1 MQVKMINDLTEYS
14 NFSLTSIV
22 IGELNNQYI
31 ILNINWEEWEDT
43 TNVYLTVI
51 NKEDVDLITK
61 DIEEDYIR
69 KNLLLL
75 KGNDTNK

>member
-22 IGELNNQYI
+22 IGELNDKYVV
-31 ILNINWEEWEDT
+31 LNINWEEWEDT

-61 DIEEDYIR
+61 DIEEDYIK

-75 KGNDTNK
+75 KGNY

>member
-22 IGELNNQYI
+22 IGELNDQYI

-43 TNVYLTVI
+43 TNVYLTII

-75 KGNDTNK
+75 KGNY

>member
-22 IGELNNQYI
+22 IGELNDQYI
-31 ILNINWEEWEDT
+31 VLNIDWEEWEDT

-51 NKEDVDLITK
+51 NKEDVGLITK
-61 DIEEDYIR
+61 DVEEDYII

>member
-22 IGELNNQYI
+22 IGELNDQYI
-31 ILNINWEEWEDT
+31 VLNINWEEWEDT
-43 TNVYLTVI
+43 TNVYLTI
-51 NKEDVDLITK
+51 IDKEDVSLITK
-61 DIEEDYIR
+61 DIEEDYII

>member
-22 IGELNNQYI
+22 IGELNDQYI
-31 ILNINWEEWEDT
+31 VLNINWEEWEDT
-43 TNVYLTVI
+43 TNVYLTI
-51 NKEDVDLITK
+51 IDKKDVSLITK
-61 DIEEDYIR
+61 DIEEDYII

>member
-22 IGELNNQYI
+22 VGELNDQYI

-51 NKEDVDLITK
+51 NKEDVSLITK
-61 DIEEDYIR
+61 DIEEDYII

>member
-31 ILNINWEEWEDT
+31 VLNIDWEEWEDT
-43 TNVYLTVI
+43 TNVYLTII

-61 DIEEDYIR
+61 DIEEDYII

>member
-22 IGELNNQYI
+22 IGELNDKYI
-31 ILNINWEEWEDT
+31 VLNINWEEWEDT
-43 TNVYLTVI
+43 TNVYLTII
-51 NKEDVDLITK
+51 NKEDVSLITK
-61 DIEEDYIR
+61 DIEEDYIK

-75 KGNDTNK
+75 KGNY

>member
-22 IGELNNQYI
+22 IGELNDKYI
-31 ILNINWEEWEDT
+31 VLNIDWEEWKDT

-51 NKEDVDLITK
+51 NKEDVGLITK

-75 KGNDTNK
+75 KGNY

>member
-22 IGELNNQYI
+22 IGELNDQYI
-31 ILNINWEEWEDT
+31 VLNIDWEEWEDT
-43 TNVYLTVI
+43 TNVYLTII
-51 NKEDVDLITK
+51 NKEDVSLITK
-61 DIEEDYIR
+61 DIEEDYII

-75 KGNDTNK
+75 KGNY

>member
-22 IGELNNQYI
+22 IGELNDKYI
-31 ILNINWEEWEDT
+31 VLNIDWEEWEDT
-43 TNVYLTVI
+43 TNVYLTII
-51 NKEDVDLITK
+51 NKEDVSLITK
-61 DIEEDYIR
+61 DIEEDYIK

>member
-22 IGELNNQYI
+22 VGELNDQYI

-51 NKEDVDLITK
+51 NKEDVGLITK
-61 DIEEDYIR
+61 DVEEDYII

>member
-22 IGELNNQYI
+22 IGELNDKYI
-31 ILNINWEEWEDT
+31 VLNIDWEEWEDT
-43 TNVYLTVI
+43 TNVYLTII
-51 NKEDVDLITK
+51 NKKDVSLITK
-61 DIEEDYIR
+61 DIEEDYII

-75 KGNDTNK
+75 KGNY

>member
-22 IGELNNQYI
+22 IGELNDQYI
-31 ILNINWEEWEDT
+31 VLNINWEEWEDT

-51 NKEDVDLITK
+51 NKEDVGLITK
-61 DIEEDYIR
+61 DVEEDYII

>member
-22 IGELNNQYI
+22 IGELNDQYI
-31 ILNINWEEWEDT
+31 VLNIDWEEWEDT
-43 TNVYLTVI
+43 TNVYLTII
-51 NKEDVDLITK
+51 NKEDAGLITK

-75 KGNDTNK
+75 KRNDTNK

>member
-22 IGELNNQYI
+22 IGELKDQYI
-31 ILNINWEEWEDT
+31 VLNIDWEEWEDT
-43 TNVYLTVI
+43 TNVYLTII
-51 NKEDVDLITK
+51 NKEDVNLITK

>member
-22 IGELNNQYI
+22 IGELNDQYI
-31 ILNINWEEWEDT
+31 VLNINWEEWEDT
-43 TNVYLTVI
+43 TNVYLTII
-51 NKEDVDLITK
+51 NKEDVSLITK
-61 DIEEDYIR
+61 DIEEDYIK

>member
-22 IGELNNQYI
+22 IGELNDQYI
-31 ILNINWEEWEDT
+31 VLNINWEEWEDT
-43 TNVYLTVI
+43 TNVYLTII

-61 DIEEDYIR
+61 DIEEDYII

>member
-22 IGELNNQYI
+22 IGELNDQYI
-31 ILNINWEEWEDT
+31 VLNIDWEEWEDT

-51 NKEDVDLITK
+51 NKEDVGLITK
-61 DIEEDYIR
+61 DVEEDYII

-75 KGNDTNK
+75 KGNY

>member
-22 IGELNNQYI
+22 IGELNDQYI
-31 ILNINWEEWEDT
+31 VLNINWEEWEDT

-51 NKEDVDLITK
+51 NKEDVSLITK
-61 DIEEDYIR
+61 DVEEDYIR

>member
-22 IGELNNQYI
+22 IGELNGQYI
-31 ILNINWEEWEDT
+31 VLNINWEEWEDT

-69 KNLLLL
+69 NNLLLL
-75 KGNDTNK
+75 KGNY

>member
-22 IGELNNQYI
+22 IGELNDKYI
-31 ILNINWEEWEDT
+31 VLNIDWEEWEDT
-43 TNVYLTVI
+43 TNVYLTII
-51 NKEDVDLITK
+51 NKEDVNLITK

>member
-22 IGELNNQYI
+22 IGELNDQYI
-31 ILNINWEEWEDT
+31 VLNINWEEWEDT

-51 NKEDVDLITK
+51 NKEDVGLITK
-61 DIEEDYIR
+61 DIEEDYII

-75 KGNDTNK
+75 KGNY

>member
-22 IGELNNQYI
+22 IGELNDQYI

-43 TNVYLTVI
+43 TNVYLTII

-61 DIEEDYIR
+61 DIEEDYII

-75 KGNDTNK
+75 KGNY

>member
-22 IGELNNQYI
+22 VGELNDQYI

-51 NKEDVDLITK
+51 NKEDVGLITK
-61 DIEEDYIR
+61 DVEEDYIR

-75 KGNDTNK
+75 KGNY

>member
-22 IGELNNQYI
+22 IGELNDQYI
-31 ILNINWEEWEDT
+31 VLNIDWEEWEDT

-51 NKEDVDLITK
+51 NKEDVSLITK
-61 DIEEDYIR
+61 DIEEDYII

>member
-22 IGELNNQYI
+22 IGELNDQYI
-31 ILNINWEEWEDT
+31 VLNIDWEEWEDT
-43 TNVYLTVI
+43 TNVYLTII
-51 NKEDVDLITK
+51 NKEDVSLITK

-75 KGNDTNK
+75 KGNY

>member
-22 IGELNNQYI
+22 IGELNDQYI
-31 ILNINWEEWEDT
+31 VLNINWEEWEDT
-43 TNVYLTVI
+43 TNVYLTII
-51 NKEDVDLITK
+51 NKEDVGLITK

-75 KGNDTNK
+75 KGNY

>member
-1 MQVKMINDLTEYS
+1 MQVKMINDSTEYS

-22 IGELNNQYI
+22 IGELNDQYI
-31 ILNINWEEWEDT
+31 VLNIDWEEWEDT
-43 TNVYLTVI
+43 TNVYLTII
-51 NKEDVDLITK
+51 NKEDVSLITK
-61 DIEEDYIR
+61 DIEEDYIK

>member
-14 NFSLTSIV
+14 NFRLTSIV
-22 IGELNNQYI
+22 IGELNDQYI
-31 ILNINWEEWEDT
+31 VLNIDWEEWEDT
-43 TNVYLTVI
+43 TNVYLTII
-51 NKEDVDLITK
+51 NKKDVSLITK
-61 DIEEDYIR
+61 DVEEDYII

>member
-22 IGELNNQYI
+22 IGELNDQYI
-31 ILNINWEEWEDT
+31 VLNINWEEWEDT

-69 KNLLLL
+69 NNLLLL
-75 KGNDTNK
+75 KGNY

>member
-22 IGELNNQYI
+22 IGELNDQYI
-31 ILNINWEEWEDT
+31 VLNINWEEWEDT

-51 NKEDVDLITK
+51 NKEDVGLITK
-61 DIEEDYIR
+61 DIEEDYII

>member
-22 IGELNNQYI
+22 IGELNDQYI
-31 ILNINWEEWEDT
+31 VLNVDWEEWEDT
-43 TNVYLTVI
+43 TNVYLTII
-51 NKEDVDLITK
+51 NKKDVSLITK
-61 DIEEDYIR
+61 DIEEDYIK

>member
-22 IGELNNQYI
+22 IGELNDQYI

-43 TNVYLTVI
+43 TNVYLTII
-51 NKEDVDLITK
+51 NKEDVSLITK
-61 DIEEDYIR
+61 DIEEDYII

-75 KGNDTNK
+75 KGNY